1 MKLNII
7 YEYIRKQTILILNI
21 CLIIVNNNNDNFY
34 LENMFYQIYLK
45 SFFVNL
51 LLLFLKGFFK
61 NQYKNLVL

>member
-7 YEYIRKQTILILNI
+7 YEYIRKQTILIHNI
-21 CLIIVNNNNDNFY
+21 CLIIVNNNNNNFY

-61 NQYKNLVL
+61 NQYKNYVL